1 MNKYDAKN
9 HDPNYIEESMNYLSM
24 QYLKKQMGRYAKQFN
39 IKGVDVEDGI
49 DSREKRIIEKS
60 HKSREAK
67 MRHQKQSAVDYAN
80 SNLGLNLDINKG
92 LTSQEAKIIADT
104 IIKDKNYADQLE
116 DEVVN
121 YFVNMSEKQWNI
133 GSTSRTKRE
142 KEENDDGSID
152 YIPE

>member
-1 MNKYDAKN
+1 
-9 HDPNYIEESMNYLSM
+9 
-24 QYLKKQMGRYAKQFN
+24 
-39 IKGVDVEDGI
+39 
-49 DSREKRIIEKS
+49 RIIEKS

-67 MRHQKQSAVDYAN
+67 MQHQKQSAIDYAN
-80 SNLGLNLDINKG
+80 NNLGLNLDINKG
-92 LTSQEAKIIADT
+92 LTPQEAKIIADT